1 MSRHRIALEAAAVAA
16 LVFLP
21 YLGSVG
27 LWDPWETHYAEVAR
41 QMLVRGDLIHPYW
54 ESSWFFS
61 KPVLAFWLMVPG
73 LWLTG
78 AAVPGAELS
87 PYTEWLVRLPFA
99 LLAIAAVALLADAI
113 ARASSSPRAGRVTAV
128 ALSTMPM
135 FFFVAR
141 QAMTDMAY
149 VAPIT
154 ICLAAAIRAL
164 FTETEPKARDR
175 WWRVAFAAAGVATLG
190 KGMLGFGLPALVLA
204 AFLAIDLK
212 RARGVL
218 REIPWRDG
226 LGLWALIALPWYLA
240 MFSFDGVDAEGLTFF
255 RRFIVHD
262 HFARL
267 GSGVHTTT
275 PGGSFTYFV
284 EQLGFGLFP
293 WVALVPAAL
302 AGAMVRSPP
311 LQRLLLLWAVLS
323 FGLFSAS
330 ATRFH
335 HYVLPALPAIAALI
349 ALSRPRPMALVAGA
363 VLLGLVT
370 KDLATSPRHFVE
382 LFTYNHERAYPAFLW
397 TARSSL
403 ALGVGALA
411 CVLAWA
417 LRRRVSPQTATGA
430 FALVLAVWLS
440 SVHWVE
446 LSHHWTQRDLFWRYF
461 RGRAPGE
468 PIAAFWMNWKGETF
482 YSRNEVV
489 QVKPGNEA
497 LALELARRPGRAWF
511 LVEHPRLRALQQ
523 ALGPS
528 QQLEAIEPSL
538 NDKFVLVVASET
550 WADARTP
557 HP

>member
-1 MSRHRIALEAAAVAA
+1 MSRHRIALEAAGVAA

-27 LWDPWETHYAEVAR
+27 LWDPWESHYAEVAR

-54 ESSWFFS
+54 ESHGFFS

-78 AAVPGAELS
+78 AAQPGAELS
-87 PYTEWLVRLPFA
+87 QYTEWLVRLPFA
-99 LLAIAAVALLADAI
+99 LLAIAAVAMLSDAI
-113 ARASSSPRAGRVTAV
+113 ARCATPRAGRLTAL

-149 VAPIT
+149 VAPVT

-164 FTETEPKARDR
+164 LVETEAPARDR
-175 WWRVAFAAAGVATLG
+175 WWRIAFAAAGVATLG
-190 KGMLGFGLPALVLA
+190 KGLLGFGLPGLVLA
-204 AFLAIDLK
+204 AFLATDLK
-212 RARGVL
+212 RAKHVL
-218 REIPWRDG
+218 RHEVPWRDG
-226 LGLWALIALPWYLA
+226 LALWALIALPWYLA
-240 MFSFDGVDAEGLTFF
+240 MLSFDGVDAEGLTFF

-262 HFARL
+262 HFSRFGA
-267 GSGVHTTT
+267 GVHTTT
-275 PGGSFTYFV
+275 PGGSFTYFI
-284 EQLGFGLFP
+284 EQLGFGAFP

-302 AGAMVRSPP
+302 ASAIARGSA

-335 HYVLPALPAIAALI
+335 HYVLPALPALAALI
-349 ALSRPRPMALVAGA
+349 ALARPRPLALVAGA

-370 KDLATSPRHFVE
+370 KDLATQPKHFVD
-382 LFTYNHERAYPAFLW
+382 LFTYNHERGYPAFLW
-397 TARSSL
+397 TKPMSV
-403 ALGVGALA
+403 ALGLGAAA
-411 CVLAWA
+411 CVLAWVV
-417 LRRRVSPQTATGA
+417 RRRAAVLATGA

-440 SVHWVE
+440 SVHWVQ

-468 PIAAFWMNWKGETF
+468 PIAAFWMDWKGETF
-482 YSRNEVV
+482 YSRNRVV
-489 QVKPGNEA
+489 QVKPGREA
-497 LALELARRPGRAWF
+497 VAAELARRPGRAWF
-511 LVEHPRLRALQQ
+511 LVEHHRARALQQ
-523 ALGPS
+523 TLGPS
-528 QQLEAIEPSL
+528 QQLEALEPSL
-538 NDKFVLVVASET
+538 NDKFVLMVARDTAAASS
-550 WADARTP
+550 P
-557 HP
+557 QP